1 MGGPRFT
8 PVVALQGEIGSST
21 VKCRD
26 MKNKL
31 KMVKH
36 GKSTE
41 NGLLR
46 AVAERMVQEGSG
58 GWIKQVKEYMRAVRM
73 SHAELTAMKKEK
85 INLKVNELEERRWR
99 TEVEEKEALEIYRYR
114 AKKRM
119 VEKGIYSNDG
129 GSVTLFRC
137 RTNIIKLNWRQG
149 SRKE

>member
-8 PVVALQGEIGSST
+8 LVVALKGEIGAST

-36 GKSTE
+36 MKNTE

-58 GWIKQVKEYMRAVRM
+58 GWIKQVEEYMHGVGVA
-73 SHAELTAMKKEK
+73 HAELTTMKKKK

-99 TEVEEKEALEIYRYR
+99 TEVEKVKPLRYIAQR
-114 AKKRM
+114 REWERKVYTQMM
-119 VEKGIYSNDG
+119 VS
-129 GSVTLFRC
+129 
-137 RTNIIKLNWRQG
+137 Q
-149 SRKE
+149 